1 MSIYKRYSGKTKCTY
16 FMIKIEKNI
25 DKYMRI
31 WGKVSNIIQKFLDSE
46 LIYNKK

>member
-16 FMIKIEKNI
+16 FMIKIEKKI